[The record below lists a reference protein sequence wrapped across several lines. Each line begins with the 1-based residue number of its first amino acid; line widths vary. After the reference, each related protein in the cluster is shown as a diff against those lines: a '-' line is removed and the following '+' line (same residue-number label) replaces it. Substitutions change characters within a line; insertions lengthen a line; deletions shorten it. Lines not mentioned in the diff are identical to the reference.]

1 MSRPCFAN
9 TPATKIES
17 ERAIRH
23 SKLRSQKLALNAL
36 SLKDLSDKLA
46 KLHGEMGGEISA
58 WKRRKIQAG
67 VESSIR
73 DLHEFLR
80 TLDPIKLPELVYN
93 PTDPDTFAE
102 AIGNKLMVQ
111 DERPLAELDSLRFY
125 GTGIYALYYHG
136 SFDAYARI
144 RGTATPIYVG
154 KADPAK
160 GAKTPQEQ
168 GDKLWARLREHA
180 GSIGEVES
188 YCMKN
193 AIDGNLKIKDFGF
206 RYLVTASGWQAAA
219 EAHLISL
226 FRPIWNKE
234 TRVVQGL
241 GKHGDA
247 AETRANERSR
257 WDTLHP
263 GRDWA
268 THEGNKPNRLS
279 VEQIKALVLEHFKKY
294 PPKHL

>member
-1 MSRPCFAN
+1 MDLH
-9 TPATKIES
+9 TLKLIS
-17 ERAIRH
+17 E
-23 SKLRSQKLALNAL
+23 KLAEFH
-36 SLKDLSDKLA
+36 K
-46 KLHGEMGGEISA
+46 EMGVAITPN
-58 WKRRKIQAG
+58 KRRQIQRG
-67 VESSIR
+67 VQTAIC
-73 DLHEFLR
+73 DLHEFLK

-111 DERPLAELDSLRFY
+111 DERPLSELDSLRFY
-125 GTGIYALYYHG
+125 GTGIYALYYKG
-136 SFDAYARI
+136 DFDAYAPI
-144 RGTATPIYVG
+144 KNTATPIYVG
-154 KADPAK
+154 KADPSK

-180 GSIGEVES
+180 GSINEVEE
-188 YCMKN
+188 YCAKQG
-193 AIDGNLKIKDFGF
+193 IKGNLKTRDFAF

-219 EAHLISL
+219 EAHLISH

-234 TRVVQGL
+234 TKLVQGF

-247 AETRANERSR
+247 AETRLNERSR

-268 THEGNKPNRLS
+268 THTGNKANRLT
-279 VEQIKALVLEHFKKY
+279 VEQIKALVSEHFKAHA
-294 PPKHL
+294 PKHL